1 MRSLLLILAL
11 GFVTQGCALTD
22 ATLEAGPAAELV
34 SAGPLSE
41 ARSRQFAIAA
51 LEDVRPDQERIGYKK
66 NGFGQ
71 NTADI
76 TTDEP
81 VTQIVADAITSA
93 LTANGHQIAT
103 NDIAIEGN
111 VSQFWVD
118 SDMNFWS
125 IEIMCSIEIDLVFV
139 DTATGQAL
147 HEATYN
153 GSFNDKFQTGMESNL
168 QAVMSGAVEALVDD
182 LVFDEELAE
191 ALDST

>member
-1 MRSLLLILAL
+1 MAHLDFLTHDRAL
-11 GFVTQGCALTD
+11 RGVAVTDLG
-22 ATLEAGPAAELV
+22 G
-34 SAGPLSE
+34 
-41 ARSRQFAIAA
+41 A
-51 LEDVRPDQERIGYKK
+51 LEDLRPDQERIGYKK

-81 VTQIVADAITSA
+81 VTQIIANAITSA
-93 LTANGHQIAT
+93 LTANGHQLAA
-103 NDIAIEGN
+103 DDVAIEGS

-125 IEIMCSIEIDLVFV
+125 IEIMCSIAVDLMFV
-139 DTATGQAL
+139 DTATGQTL

-168 QAVMSGAVEALVDD
+168 QAVMSGAVEALIDD
-182 LVFDEELAE
+182 LVFDDELAE
-191 ALDST
+191 ALDSS